1 MKLQE
6 ILGIN
11 VQRLRREKSLSQE
24 QLALLAGRARC
35 YLSSLEAGR
44 RNATLDTLEVLAE
57 ALDVRA
63 SDLIRETS
71 NELSA
76 QDRPSDNQAGQQS
89 R

>member
-11 VQRLRREKSLSQE
+11 VLRLRREKSLSQE
-24 QLALLAGRARC
+24 QLALLARRTRG

-44 RNATLDTLEVLAE
+44 RNATLDTLEVLAA

-63 SDLIRETS
+63 CDLIRETS
-71 NELSA
+71 NELSD
-76 QDRPSDNQAGQQS
+76 QYGPSDDQAGRQA

>member
-11 VQRLRREKSLSQE
+11 VLRLRRQKNLSQE
-24 QLALLAGRARC
+24 QLALRAGRTRS

-63 SDLIRETS
+63 CDLIRETS
-71 NELSA
+71 NEIST
-76 QDRPSDNQAGQQS
+76 QDGPSDNRANG
-89 R
+89 

>member
-24 QLALLAGRARC
+24 QLAFLAGRTRG

-63 SDLIRETS
+63 SDLIRKTS

-76 QDRPSDNQAGQQS
+76 
-89 R
+89 

>member
-24 QLALLAGRARC
+24 QLALLAGRTRG

-44 RNATLDTLEVLAE
+44 RNATLDTLEVLAA

-63 SDLIRETS
+63 CDLILETS

-76 QDRPSDNQAGQQS
+76 QDGPSEAGQQS